1 MGRSSREQGGNFAAS
16 EMGRPSRRWLYK
28 VSLVLSLVYCLA
40 AGVLG
45 LGSSAENGID
55 LAVCYVAGVTA
66 LRGFSPYNHTE
77 LTNTR
82 RALTPAVAA
91 KPSYPFAYPPSA
103 IPACVLLGLL
113 PWEGAQALWK
123 LLNMAF
129 LIGAVLFTFRIFSGL
144 QFTQNDR
151 YLAWS
156 FAFIL
161 SPTVSV
167 LLVGQS
173 SLFVLFAAL
182 LTMVL
187 YDLRMPW
194 PAGFSLALALTK
206 PHLTFPLV
214 FLLLF
219 RRRFKLTIIALAT
232 FAALAILGLYIGH
245 SRIDTYLQGVSRYAS
260 WNSPASPHLVGI
272 PNLITGVFGL
282 PASVATRLSVIC
294 GLLLLGI
301 TFLLDSKDS
310 SRDRTENVLPLL
322 LLVSVLAFGAHS
334 YDLVFLIPVC
344 IWAIGSRRGDR
355 RFLLI
360 VVLCFILALPLRA
373 VTLAYE
379 KLLSHSMPLLAFR
392 VVIEPF
398 RSWIVLIVFA
408 LVLYLTYRRNVTRP
422 PSSPAPAPPP
432 PPPAPVRSTD

>member
-1 MGRSSREQGGNFAAS
+1 MGWPA
-16 EMGRPSRRWLYK
+16 RRWLYRAG
-28 VSLVLSLVYCLA
+28 LVLSVVYCLA

-45 LGSSAENGID
+45 LWSSSENGID
-55 LAVCYVAGVTA
+55 LAVCYVAGVTS

-82 RALTPAVAA
+82 RALNTALAA
-91 KPSYPFAYPPSA
+91 KPSYPFAYPPSV
-103 IPACVLLGLL
+103 IPACVLLSLL

-129 LIGAVLFTFRIFSGL
+129 LIGAVLLTFRIFSGL
-144 QFTQNDR
+144 RFTEGDR

-173 SLFVLFAAL
+173 SLFVLFTTL

-187 YDLRMPW
+187 YQLRKPW
-194 PAGFSLALALTK
+194 AAGFSLALALTK
-206 PHLTFPLV
+206 PHLAFPLG

-219 RRRFKLTIIALAT
+219 RRQFKITIVALAT
-232 FAALAILGLYIGH
+232 FVALAILGLYLGH
-245 SRIDTYLQGVSRYAS
+245 SRLDTYLQGLSRYAS

-272 PNLITGVFGL
+272 QNLATGVFGL
-282 PASVATRLSVIC
+282 SASVASTLGVIC
-294 GLLLLGI
+294 GLLLVGI
-301 TFLLDSKDS
+301 TVLLDSKDS
-310 SRDRTENVLPLL
+310 SRDRTEDVLPLL

-344 IWAIGSRRGDR
+344 IWAIGKRRGPR
-355 RFLLI
+355 RYMPI
-360 VVLCFILALPLRA
+360 VVLCFILTLPLRA
-373 VTLAYE
+373 VTMAYE
-379 KLLSHSMPLLAFR
+379 KLLSHAMPLPVFR

-398 RSWIVLIVFA
+398 RSWIVLIVFV
-408 LVLYLTYRRNVTRP
+408 LVLYLTYGRIVPKRQGE
-422 PSSPAPAPPP
+422 SG
-432 PPPAPVRSTD
+432 